1 MIKKTK
7 MLSESVA
14 ERIQEMIAVEKR
26 FQAGD
31 KLPNENELSV
41 ELGVSRATLREAVRI
56 LATGHFLE
64 IHRGKGTYVTE
75 QAQNISVSVLDEI
88 ASHSNVRDLFEIR
101 LVFEPENAY
110 FAAKRATDEEIAE
123 ILSFGEAVEEKLLA
137 GEDRTVEEQRFHEAI
152 AKATHNEF
160 ITQLLPVIFE
170 AIQSGV
176 KLLQRNQKLNQMNL
190 SDDRM
195 IMEFLSQRNA
205 DGARTAMRLHILHAM
220 QELGFPRD
228 S

>member
-26 FQAGD
+26 FQSGD
-31 KLPNENELSV
+31 KLPNENELSA

-110 FAAKRATDEEIAE
+110 FAAKRATDEEIAA
-123 ILSFGEAVEEKLLA
+123 ILSYGEAVEEKLLA
-137 GEDRTVEEQRFHEAI
+137 GEDRTAEEQRFHEAI

-195 IMEFLSQRNA
+195 IMEFLAQRNA

-220 QELGFPRD
+220 QELGFSQD
-228 S
+228 